1 MKKRVTVKIDKD
13 DLSKENVELVEKIL
27 DKAEYIED
35 EGFLNVWK
43 EWSMDKV
50 IKEKSPEELAELID
64 VAKEIVNKNFSSFL
78 NTDIPK
84 DIENCMVQY
93 EIADNLLQQMLDLT
107 EKIFDEQEEVELLTQ
122 QMQVFERYFVE
133 KIQVSANENMGN
145 HERFV
150 KAMGQSVTSYK
161 SLYTK
166 TKNSYETL
174 QKDLSKY
181 KTIKSKHNK
190 ARNLLDDKL
199 NEITSNVYDIVFP
212 DDEINECIEHC
223 KTSENDIN
231 ANMIYLNK
239 EYTKAQRS
247 YKNAVLK
254 YKEKE
259 DIVREVS
266 AIKLK
271 EMAN

>member
-64 VAKEIVNKNFSSFL
+64 VAKEIVNKNFSAFL

-145 HERFV
+145 HEKFV